1 MLTSSSKSVGC
12 CDQKMEALKE
22 KKKIEGKETP
32 RNESETAREAE

>member
-1 MLTSSSKSVGC
+1 VTTSKVVVI
-12 CDQKMEALKE
+12 KLKE